1 MSDTQ
6 NNANCPEFSTPVIDT
21 IGAQVRLRQGEDV
34 NDIGFLT
41 RISREDFEGL
51 HKNRVV
57 YRMGIILVKGKIQTE
72 LTLKNTDPG
81 KQLDTTQVIPFARID
96 QKEGI
101 SDLANEDDYLF
112 RTILTDV
119 PDGSTDTVT
128 IRPYMIY
135 KDGKG
140 RDCKPV
146 THYGNQIQLNISVGK

>member
-6 NNANCPEFSTPVIDT
+6 NNANCPDISAPVIDT
-21 IGAQVRLRQGEDV
+21 IDAQVRLRQNEAV
-34 NDIGFLT
+34 NDFGFLT
-41 RISREDFEGL
+41 RISREDFEGPN
-51 HKNRVV
+51 KDRIV

-72 LTLKNTDPG
+72 LTLKNTDAG
-81 KQLDTTQVIPFARID
+81 KQLDTMQVIPFARID
-96 QKEGI
+96 QKEEI

-119 PDGSTDTVT
+119 PDDSTDTVT
-128 IRPYMIY
+128 IRPYMVY

-146 THYGNQIQLNISVGK
+146 THYGNQIQFNISLSK